1 MNKIFFVF
9 FVTFSYFSIVFGQPK
24 SGYYKYSFDKKD
36 GITDVLAKEILPPL
50 YRNYSNKEDLYW
62 IMVENDSSS
71 ILFNTTNGVQNHYKR
86 INSYGATM
94 ENVHYMHIQQ
104 NEGPSLLINPKTGK
118 TIELGREYTDGFQKE
133 NNYLFATYY
142 LPDSTVKDHQSRRID
157 VLDLN
162 NKLQPIVTGVYS
174 SVQRLYKAG
183 TIQKEEYSYV
193 DFDAVLF
200 SLYHQHQLYD
210 KNMKLIKV
218 FNSTKTGSKELAQA
232 SSRFLQYKVLP
243 NYQEFPSKVV
253 EPQISVIDP
262 SSMPRPPSA
271 KLMSKKTGNV
281 STLVYLQR
289 EGKDDLPLFTTTA
302 NTVYVYNNEVNIYHV
317 NDQFMKTAEV
327 TFEVDLATGR
337 CLLPAAYWKP
347 ANMEPAP

>member
-1 MNKIFFVF
+1 MNKVIVSFFVI
-9 FVTFSYFSIVFGQPK
+9 FSCFSMVSGQLKP
-24 SGYYKYSFDKKD
+24 GYYKYSVNNKN
-36 GITDVLAKEILPPL
+36 GITDALAKEILPPL

-86 INSYGATM
+86 INSYGAAM
-94 ENVHYMHIQQ
+94 EDGHYMHIQQ
-104 NEGPSLLINPKTGK
+104 NDGPSLLINPKTGK
-118 TIELGREYTDGFQKE
+118 TIELGREYADGFQKE

-142 LPDSTVKDHQSRRID
+142 LPDSTIKDHQSRRID

-174 SVQRLYKAG
+174 SVQRFYKAG
-183 TIQKEEYSYV
+183 TVQKEEYSYV

-218 FNSTKTGSKELAQA
+218 FNFTKTGSKELAQA

-243 NYQEFPSKVV
+243 NYQEFPPKIV
-253 EPQISVIDP
+253 EPQISVLDP
-262 SSMPRPPSA
+262 SSMPPPPTT
-271 KLMSKKTGNV
+271 KLMSKKTDK
-281 STLVYLQR
+281 STTLVYLQR

-302 NTVYVYNNEVNIYHV
+302 NTVYVYNNEVNLYHV

-327 TFEVDLATGR
+327 TFEVDLSTGR
-337 CLLPAAYWKP
+337 CLLPTAYWKP
-347 ANMEPAP
+347 AHMKPIP